1 MLDEP
6 KSVWPPPAQSSCSYR
21 ITCVRPPTMPSFK
34 VSAAIEG
41 NHSDINK
48 AALGREVCR
57 RSMNRE
63 NLHCHVAARWGRKE
77 KDDKLSERRLLTL
90 YFTVLPNSSICS
102 QSYFQYH
109 DNPHRYYYSH
119 HCHQFIYFISTSL
132 TLTKQSLCYRIITAV
147 GLSLSLALSL
157 LILFI
162 HSSHHSSSI
171 HPFVPSSSISPSPKV
186 MAQSLMR

>member
-1 MLDEP
+1 
-6 KSVWPPPAQSSCSYR
+6 
-21 ITCVRPPTMPSFK
+21 MPSFK

-63 NLHCHVAARWGRKE
+63 ILHCHVAARWGRKE
-77 KDDKLSERRLLTL
+77 KDDELSERRLLTL
-90 YFTVLPNSSICS
+90 YFTVLLNSSICS

-109 DNPHRYYYSH
+109 DYPHRYYYSH
-119 HCHQFIYFISTSL
+119 HCRQFIYFISTSL

-147 GLSLSLALSL
+147 GLSLSRSLSAHPFYP
-157 LILFI
+157 LIPSFLI
-162 HSSHHSSSI
+162 HSSLCPIFLH
-171 HPFVPSSSISPSPKV
+171 FTISKSHGTV
-186 MAQSLMR
+186 EH